1 MRLSY
6 LTLPLLLGACAS
18 ATPDASSDTSRQV
31 RRAER
36 IAAAQ
41 PSGPP
46 ENCVQIRDIRS
57 SHVLSDQIIDF
68 ELINGKVMRNV
79 LPYKCSG
86 LGFSEAFTYSTSL
99 SQLCSVDII
108 TVLNQGGGPPRGA
121 TCGLG
126 QFQPVTF
133 PAR

>member
-6 LTLPLLLGACAS
+6 LTLPLLLAACAS
-18 ATPDASSDTSRQV
+18 ATTDAPQQGRH
-31 RRAER
+31 AER

-46 ENCVQIRDIRS
+46 ESCVDLRRIRS
-57 SHVLSDQIIDF
+57 SRVLNDQIIDF
-68 ELINGKVMRNV
+68 ELIDGRIMRNV
-79 LPYKCSG
+79 LPYNCSG

-99 SQLCSVDII
+99 SRLCSVDTI
-108 TVLNQGGGPPRGA
+108 TVLNQGGGPARGA

>member
-6 LTLPLLLGACAS
+6 LTLPLLLAACAS
-18 ATPDASSDTSRQV
+18 DTTNATADAPPQGRH
-31 RRAER
+31 AER

-46 ENCVQIRDIRS
+46 ENCIELRNIRS
-57 SHVLSDQIIDF
+57 SRVLSDQIIDF
-68 ELINGKVMRNV
+68 ELIDGRIMRNV
-79 LPYKCSG
+79 LPYRCSG

-99 SQLCSVDII
+99 TRLCSVDII
-108 TVLNQGGGPPRGA
+108 TVLNQGGGPARGA

-133 PAR
+133 AAR